1 MSDVLRANA
10 HESARDEA
18 IRSFLKANPDFLRED
33 PALLATLG
41 LRLDAANIVEFG
53 PAAISKVARAHKQ
66 ESSVRRQLETVAE
79 ANFAAQA
86 QIHEAV
92 IELLEARNHADL
104 AWRLGHLAEARFG
117 MTTAVI
123 ALEGPER
130 VPAGWRPLAE
140 GQADLTL
147 GRGKAAR
154 LGVLPTA
161 LGLFGERSPEIGS
174 LALIRLTIFAPARV
188 GLLAFASADEGAFQP
203 DMGHQLI
210 DFLARVVERTA
221 ERWPIL

>member
-1 MSDVLRANA
+1 MLRANA

-18 IRSFLKANPDFLRED
+18 IRAFLRANPDFLRED
-33 PALLATLG
+33 AELLTTLG
-41 LRLDAANIVEFG
+41 LRLEAANVLEFG
-53 PAAISKVARAHKQ
+53 PAAISKVARAHSR
-66 ESSVRRQLETVAE
+66 ESTVRRRLETLAE

-86 QIHEAV
+86 QTHEAV

-104 AWRLGHLAEARFG
+104 AWRLNHLAEVRFG
-117 MTTAVI
+117 LAAAVI

-161 LGLFGERSPEIGS
+161 LGLFGERAPEIGS
-174 LALIRLTIFAPARV
+174 LALIRLCPFSPARV
-188 GLLAFASADEGAFQP
+188 GLLAFASADETAFQP

-221 ERWPIL
+221 ERWPIP

>member
-1 MSDVLRANA
+1 VSDVLRANA

-18 IRSFLKANPDFLRED
+18 IRSFLRANPDFLRED
-33 PALLATLG
+33 AELLSALG
-41 LRLDAANIVEFG
+41 LRADAANVVEFG
-53 PAAISKVARAHKQ
+53 PAAISKVARAHRQ
-66 ESSVRRQLETVAE
+66 ETTVRRQLETVAE
-79 ANFAAQA
+79 ANFAAQS
-86 QIHEAV
+86 QTHEAV

-104 AWRLGHLAEARFG
+104 AARLNRLAEARFDLAA
-117 MTTAVI
+117 AVI

-130 VPAGWRPLAE
+130 VPAGWRALAE

-147 GRGKAAR
+147 GRNKAAR

-161 LGLFGERSPEIGS
+161 LGLFGDRAPQIGS
-174 LALIRLTIFAPARV
+174 LALIRLSLFSPERV
-188 GLLAFASADEGAFQP
+188 GLLAFASADEAAFQP

-221 ERWPIL
+221 ERWPIP